1 MQESFDIVSSSG
13 SYAVRIGSGLLDGV
27 VAAHRDAIYIVDE
40 RLAHVLPDAAARRV
54 LTEANESRKSLE
66 AMPEVILKLRELGA
80 NRSTHIVSIGGGV
93 MQDIATFAASVYM
106 RGLSWTYMPT
116 TLLGMADSCIGGKSS
131 INVLGYKNLVGNFY
145 PPVEVVID
153 IDFIRSLNAEQV
165 IGGLNEAVKICYA
178 RGPQSFADYLADG
191 PAWPLPADTAQRLL
205 TRSLTTK
212 KWFIEVDEF
221 DRKERL
227 LLNYGHTFGH
237 ALEAATQFGVS
248 HGLAVGLGMLVAVDF
263 AKRGARLTPTGEAQ
277 ADTLVR
283 HVEAMTD
290 IVIKAGVRWPHVD
303 LAAVLQKFDND
314 KKHNSEFYRVVVP
327 VRDGELELVSIP
339 RSDDTRHALRA
350 SYEAVF
356 ARLAI
361 DRAIPSSA
369 V

>member
-1 MQESFDIVSSSG
+1 MSSSG
-13 SYAVRIGSGLLDGV
+13 SYAVRIGRGLLANV
-27 VAAHRDAIYIVDE
+27 VDAHRDAIYLVDE
-40 RLAHVLPDAAARRV
+40 RLAHLLPEAASRRV
-54 LTEANESRKSLE
+54 LIEANESRKSLE

-93 MQDIATFAASVYM
+93 LQDIATFAASVYM

-153 IDFIRSLNAEQV
+153 IDFIRSLDAEQV

-178 RGPQSFADYLADG
+178 RGAQSFADYLAEG
-191 PAWPLPADTAQRLL
+191 PAWPLPPETAQRLL
-205 TRSLTTK
+205 TRSLITK
-212 KWFIEVDEF
+212 KWFIEIDEF

-248 HGLAVGLGMLVAVDF
+248 HGVAVGLGMLVAIDF
-263 AKRGARLTPTGEAQ
+263 AKRGARLTQTGASHAEA
-277 ADTLVR
+277 LGR
-283 HVEAMTD
+283 HVSAMTD
-290 IVIKAGVRWPHVD
+290 IVVESGVRWPKVD
-303 LAAVLQKFDND
+303 LTAVLQKFDND
-314 KKHNSEFYRVVVP
+314 KKHNTEFYRVVVP
-327 VRDGELELVSIP
+327 VRDGELELVSIA
-339 RSDDTRHALRA
+339 RNDDTRAALRA

-356 ARLAI
+356 SQLGI
-361 DRAIPSSA
+361 DTA
-369 V
+369 VASNVA

>member
-1 MQESFDIVSSSG
+1 MRVG
-13 SYAVRIGSGLLDGV
+13 RGLLAGV
-27 VAAHRDAIYIVDE
+27 VAAHADAIYLVDE
-40 RLAHVLPDAAARRV
+40 RLAHLLPASAAKRV
-54 LTEANESRKSLE
+54 LIEANETRKSLE
-66 AMPEVILKLRELGA
+66 AMPDVILKLRELGA

-93 MQDIATFAASVYM
+93 LQDIATFAASVYM
-106 RGLSWTYMPT
+106 RGLKWTYMPT

-153 IDFIRSLNAEQV
+153 IDFIRSLDAEQV

-178 RGPQSFADYLADG
+178 RGAQSFADYLADG
-191 PAWPLPADTAQRLL
+191 PVWPLPPEIAQRLL

-212 KWFIEVDEF
+212 KWFIEIDEF

-248 HGLAVGLGMLVAVDF
+248 HGVAVGLGMLVAIDF
-263 AKRGARLTPTGEAQ
+263 AKRGAHLTPAGTAQ
-277 ADTLVR
+277 ADALAR

-290 IVIKAGVRWPHVD
+290 IVVESGVRWPRVD

-327 VRDGELELVSIP
+327 VRDGELELISIP
-339 RSDDTRHALRA
+339 RTDATRAALRT
-350 SYEAVF
+350 SYEAIF
-356 ARLAI
+356 AQLGI
-361 DRAIPSSA
+361 DSAAQSSA
-369 V
+369 A